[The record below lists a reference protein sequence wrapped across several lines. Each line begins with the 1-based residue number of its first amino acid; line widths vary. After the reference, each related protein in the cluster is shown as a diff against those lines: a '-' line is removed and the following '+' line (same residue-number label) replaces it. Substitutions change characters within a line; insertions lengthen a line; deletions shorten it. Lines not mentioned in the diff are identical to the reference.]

1 MKRLKSNSA
10 VVLSAM
16 LKKKMTA
23 RQAAKAAGI
32 GNNVFATLVRA
43 DRFISPKTAGKLR
56 ETFGDDA
63 VMIQ

>member
-23 RQAAKAAGI
+23 RQAAKALCNTRSRRQI
-32 GNNVFATLVRA
+32 HFAENGRQA
-43 DRFISPKTAGKLR
+43 P
-56 ETFGDDA
+56 
-63 VMIQ
+63 